1 MISFEMASS
10 DTLVGLSDSEDIEQ
24 RQRGAVDYRAAVVDQ
39 VLQEHSVVCQDC
51 SSVLTHRLTEGVHTA
66 WGVGDSDRMMVTEKG
81 DGDRK
86 GSEQVKR
93 ELSAF
98 TVLLQLHH

>member
-24 RQRGAVDYRAAVVDQ
+24 RQRGAVDDRAAVVDQ

-81 DGDRK
+81 DGDRE
-86 GSEQVKR
+86 G
-93 ELSAF
+93 
-98 TVLLQLHH
+98 